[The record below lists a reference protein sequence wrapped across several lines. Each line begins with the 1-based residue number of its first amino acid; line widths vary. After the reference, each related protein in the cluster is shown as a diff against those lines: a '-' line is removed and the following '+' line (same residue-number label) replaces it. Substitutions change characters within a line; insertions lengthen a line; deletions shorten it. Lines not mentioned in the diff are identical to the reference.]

1 MVDGMV
7 GELWSIPLKSKRI
20 QEGRSHCLLNG
31 TTTKTLLTCV
41 PVTSGCAS
49 SQESIRH
56 LAKQQDYYMFQLVHY
71 VHTGLNGKRNG
82 PRRTFNL
89 RCFLLMV
96 IGGVRGN
103 RLRKKKKRR
112 RKHYDLPAGREN
124 QPEDM
129 ILCTK
134 LNILHLVIKL
144 LGDSGESPKVS
155 PHHRVYSSH
164 QCGTSND
171 NRRC

>member
-1 MVDGMV
+1 MYHSTLRNHFTRKRKRPMVDGMV
-7 GELWSIPLKSKRI
+7 GELWSIPLRSKRI

-56 LAKQQDYYMFQLVHY
+56 LAKHQDYYMFQLVHY

-103 RLRKKKKRR
+103 RLRKKN
-112 RKHYDLPAGREN
+112 DGEN
-124 QPEDM
+124 TM
-129 ILCTK
+129 TFLR
-134 LNILHLVIKL
+134 
-144 LGDSGESPKVS
+144 GEKINPKI
-155 PHHRVYSSH
+155 
-164 QCGTSND
+164 
-171 NRRC
+171 